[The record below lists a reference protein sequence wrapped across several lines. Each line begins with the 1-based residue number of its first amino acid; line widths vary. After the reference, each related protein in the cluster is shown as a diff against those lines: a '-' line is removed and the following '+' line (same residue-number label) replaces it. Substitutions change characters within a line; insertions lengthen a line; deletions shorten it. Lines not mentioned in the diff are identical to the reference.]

1 MKWDAATIQTA
12 VAKFVQTQGRLPVA
26 REMNPQNGLPT
37 CRTFEKIIRMSWGN
51 YAKCHYPELAK
62 LGEERHKQR
71 VLDIRK
77 EQSEWTN
84 EKLMVAVERFI
95 EQHHRLPLMQEFT
108 SENQLPSYTTF
119 RKIAEQVMIG
129 NLQSHFAEQLNRGV
143 TRKKEDQT
151 MGCWG
156 ITAFESDAGLDAV
169 DYIRHIL
176 PEDGELDLG
185 TVIEALKADDVR
197 LPDTQD
203 AESHSSPMALAEI
216 IVKLVDHDM
225 DSLDY
230 DDEYF
235 AGERKFSDLTSFSA
249 SKESLRWLRDYL
261 IDTLQSA
268 RQWAGREGNWNG
280 WFEEKNWI
288 GWQEHMAT
296 LVGRLDGLLAE
307 QGYTID
313 LLTVNQPENGQTM
326 KM

>member
-1 MKWDAATIQTA
+1 
-12 VAKFVQTQGRLPVA
+12 
-26 REMNPQNGLPT
+26 
-37 CRTFEKIIRMSWGN
+37 
-51 YAKCHYPELAK
+51 
-62 LGEERHKQR
+62 
-71 VLDIRK
+71 
-77 EQSEWTN
+77 
-84 EKLMVAVERFI
+84 
-95 EQHHRLPLMQEFT
+95 
-108 SENQLPSYTTF
+108 
-119 RKIAEQVMIG
+119 
-129 NLQSHFAEQLNRGV
+129 
-143 TRKKEDQT
+143 

-185 TVIEALKADDVR
+185 KIIETLKADDVR
-197 LPDTQD
+197 LPDTQN

-225 DSLDY
+225 GSLDY

-235 AGERKFSDLTSFSA
+235 AGEKKFADLTSFSA

-261 IDTLQSA
+261 VDTLQSA
-268 RQWAGREGNWNG
+268 RKWAGREGNWNG

-288 GWQEHMAT
+288 GWQEHLAT

-307 QGYTID
+307 QGNTID
-313 LLTVNQPENGQTM
+313 LLTVHQPENEQTI